1 MLGRA
6 SLLATA
12 LACVLA
18 LPVPAQAGPD
28 GPQGAEVP
36 VEGHLTA
43 TGSVTLLGDNG
54 FEAAVAGL
62 VLQEGSLP
70 AMEQAAF
77 QHAGGYAKLV
87 NVPTTYTQT
96 PAGRVFPEE
105 DPPQSTLWQGELPG
119 FAFDGT
125 AAQAS
130 RVRLLGEGSGLAFD
144 LAPATRIVA
153 TPGSPLP
160 TELDDRAFGDRASV
174 DGHATRPDGGAA
186 SLTGLDSLALAW
198 EGPFALLVEGGDV
211 VLPDGRVLATGSWR
225 NETASAVDPVMG
237 YGRVVIDNHVLV
249 VTGRDGSVAWP
260 SQPEGWALAAD
271 GLQGELDGDVAWTG
285 VAGQVLADGRPLPTD
300 PDLLHMRGRLQLEA
314 VFGEG
319 SAWKVSGQAHFVAVD
334 GGADQV
340 AVAAAVAGL
349 GLAALLLALLTEPG
363 RHGLAFLVGRA
374 GRLVHAEPLRS
385 APRRRVLAA
394 IHASQPVRVRELQ
407 DATGLSRATVDYHL
421 RVLLAYDVV
430 QERSGTGERNRTYML
445 NSGSMMFATGPA
457 EGADAPDDGDAASN
471 LAADILAVANS
482 HPLRRRLYELARDH
496 GPLDFEA
503 MRQLGG
509 PDLAGLAQST
519 ATHHLKAL
527 VAAGALA
534 ATSQGKRRLYAA
546 AVRDDDIRLE
556 QYRRL
561 LGQLRAVDLVRR
573 IAAGQRPPE
582 GDRAATRLLRRL
594 DDLGL
599 VRRERGAYVLAPT
612 LGSVA
617 GRL

>member
-6 SLLATA
+6 FLLAAA
-12 LACVLA
+12 LAGALA
-18 LPVPAQAGPD
+18 VALPAQAGPAGQD
-28 GPQGAEVP
+28 EVP
-36 VEGHLTA
+36 VEGRLTA
-43 TGSVTLLGDNG
+43 TGAVTLLGANG
-54 FEAAVAGL
+54 FVADAAGL
-62 VLQEGSLP
+62 VLQEGSVP
-70 AMEQAAF
+70 PMELAAF
-77 QHAGGYAKLV
+77 THPGGYAKLV
-87 NVPTTYTQT
+87 NLPTTHTQT

-105 DPPQSTLWQGELPG
+105 DPPQTTLWQGELEG
-119 FAFDGT
+119 FSFDGSGAGAT
-125 AAQAS
+125 
-130 RVRLLGEGSGLAFD
+130 RVRLLGEAAPLAFG
-144 LAPATRIVA
+144 LGPAGRVVA

-160 TELDDRAFGDRASV
+160 ADAEDPAFGDRASV
-174 DGHATRPDGGAA
+174 DGHATRPDGGAG
-186 SLTGLDSLALAW
+186 SLTGLEATGLAW
-198 EGPFALLVEGGDV
+198 QGAFVLLVQGGEV
-211 VLPDGRVLATGSWR
+211 ALPDGRVLATGSWR

-237 YGRVVIDNHVLV
+237 YGRVVTDNHVLV
-249 VTGRDGSVAWP
+249 VTGKDGAVAWP
-260 SQPEGWALAAD
+260 QHPEGWALAVDALR
-271 GLQGELDGDVAWTG
+271 GPLDGDVAWTG
-285 VAGQVLADGRPLPTD
+285 VAGQVLDDGKPLPTE
-300 PDLLHMRGRLQLEA
+300 PDLLHMRGRLELQA
-314 VFGEG
+314 TFGQA
-319 SAWKVSGQAHFVAVD
+319 SDWTVSGQAHFVAVD

-374 GRLVHAEPLRS
+374 GRLVNAEPLRS

-445 NSGSMMFATGPA
+445 NSGSMMFATGPTPPAPTA
-457 EGADAPDDGDAASN
+457 EGDGDGASN

-503 MRQLGG
+503 MRAHGG
-509 PDLAGLAQST
+509 PAMAGLAQST

-527 VAAGALA
+527 VAAGALS
-534 ATSQGKRRLYAA
+534 ATSSGKRRLYAA
-546 AVRDDDIRLE
+546 AVRDDDVRLE

-561 LGQLRAVDLVRR
+561 LGQLRALDLVRR
-573 IAAGQRPPE
+573 LSAGQAPAAG
-582 GDRAATRLLRRL
+582 DRGANRLLRRL

-599 VRRERGAYVLAPT
+599 VRREDGGYVLAPT